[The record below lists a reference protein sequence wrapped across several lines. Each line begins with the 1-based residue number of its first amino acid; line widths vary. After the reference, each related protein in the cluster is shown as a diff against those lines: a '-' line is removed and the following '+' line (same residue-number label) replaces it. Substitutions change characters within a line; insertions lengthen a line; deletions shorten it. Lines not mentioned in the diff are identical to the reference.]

1 MLTLITALMLTQVAA
16 QQQPPK
22 EADPLVC
29 TRARGNHTVGTR
41 LRTKR
46 VCLRKSEW
54 DYVDQN
60 SQRELKQLNDR
71 TLHPAE
77 IKGGR

>member
-1 MLTLITALMLTQVAA
+1 MLTLVYALMLSQAA
-16 QQQPPK
+16 AVEQPSK
-22 EADPLVC
+22 DADPVIC
-29 TRARGNHTVGTR
+29 NRARGSHTVGTR
-41 LRTKR
+41 VRRKPT
-46 VCLRKSEW
+46 CLRKSEW
-54 DYVDQN
+54 DYVNQN